1 MDENRFQTNHKYV
14 VVVLCESDQ
23 SNALALKH
31 ALRFHGLCD
40 HFVVVGDSEFVK
52 DALDGYGAEFVS
64 GFEPKGLNVTTFD
77 AAAMAK
83 STYED
88 GYLSEIENAYQAMTR
103 NVDRVRAIRLM
114 KSNVL
119 LKAGEAFQ
127 PGEVWMTP
135 KGFLYRVMG
144 YEDKPGKAKQAI
156 LRTGIDGAGRKV
168 LRDWD
173 AVSGWVL
180 QHAHA

>member
-1 MDENRFQTNHKYV
+1 MDESRFQKDQKYV
-14 VVVLCESDQ
+14 LVVLCESDQ

-40 HFVVVGDSEFVK
+40 HFIVVGDSEFVK
-52 DALDGYGAEFVS
+52 DALEEYGAEFVS
-64 GFEPKGLNVTTFD
+64 DFDPKGLNVTTFD

-83 STYED
+83 STSED
-88 GYLSEIENAYQAMTR
+88 GHVSEIENAYLAMTR
-103 NVDRVRAIRLM
+103 NVERVRAIRRM
-114 KSNVL
+114 KSSVL

-135 KGFLYRVMG
+135 KGSLYRVMG

-156 LRTGIDGAGRKV
+156 LRTGVDGAGRKV

-173 AVSGWVL
+173 AVGGWAL
-180 QHAHA
+180 QDAHA